1 MGAPG
6 ASPLD
11 AREGGGLCPMPPPG
25 RDVLQYSRSSS
36 LAAKLFPQVDP
47 STRKAQQPPP
57 HPSSSIDA
65 PCPYVQANPPHAAAS
80 PSPRTSHSASSG
92 STTDPSV
99 PSSSSTRRL
108 GSSSGYTSGR
118 QSDDDRMHSR

>member
-11 AREGGGLCPMPPPG
+11 AREGGGLCPMLPPG
-25 RDVLQYSRSSS
+25 RDVLQYSRSNS
-36 LAAKLFPQVDP
+36 LAAKLFPHVDP

-65 PCPYVQANPPHAAAS
+65 PCPYVQQANSPHAAAS

-92 STTDPSV
+92 STTDPSA
-99 PSSSSTRRL
+99 PNSSSRRL
-108 GSSSGYTSGR
+108 DSSSGYTSGR